1 MGAKRPELAPLRAEI
16 QRRLAALRVE
26 ISDGLCFICEEPL
39 PPKPEGSRPAR
50 KRFMHD
56 ECRTDY
62 HSIYDVIK
70 REAKR
75 ALNIPWSVIDPN
87 RNRRVIAWQRRK
99 REARREA
106 QDS

>member
-16 QRRLAALRVE
+16 QRRLAVLRAE
-26 ISDGLCFICEEPL
+26 ISDGPCFICEEPL
-39 PPKPEGSRPAR
+39 PPKSEGSRPAR
-50 KRFMHD
+50 ERFMHD

-62 HSIYDVIK
+62 RSIYDVIK

-87 RNRRVIAWQRRK
+87 RNRRAVAWQRRK

-106 QDS
+106 RDS